1 MSSKEEAQILR
12 VQLEEQR
19 EKARKE
25 VHETQRHGKD
35 AQSELERSQINL
47 RRQEEEVCVS
57 SLVRLA
63 WLLFLL

>member
-25 VHETQRHGKD
+25 VQETQRHGKD
-35 AQSELERSQINL
+35 AQSELERSQIHL
-47 RRQEEEVCVS
+47 GRLEEEVCVS
-57 SLVRLA
+57 SLVRL
-63 WLLFLL
+63 LLLL